1 MTARTAIAA
10 IAYDKMI
17 VKSWDFAFECL
28 VVSTA
33 SLALSS
39 KVDILTSYVRVRMRA
54 SKKFH
59 AARAIPRS
67 GPTRGIGRSEA
78 RVSLKAAAAI
88 AAMIGMVRSRPPT
101 GQLATNSITDR
112 EFGGHG
118 CLQNDPTNISSLKD
132 YGVNRFTMPKI
143 DGNRWWCSNVM
154 RALVE

>member
-59 AARAIPRS
+59 AARAR
-67 GPTRGIGRSEA
+67 TDAQHRTLRGQSKPEGSRGH
-78 RVSLKAAAAI
+78 RGNDWDGKKPAAY
-88 AAMIGMVRSRPPT
+88 RPV
-101 GQLATNSITDR
+101 GYQ
-112 EFGGHG
+112 
-118 CLQNDPTNISSLKD
+118 
-132 YGVNRFTMPKI
+132 
-143 DGNRWWCSNVM
+143 
-154 RALVE
+154 